1 MYSGG
6 DAADQMVRYAYQ
18 GGEIILKLTGA
29 GAKNLAA
36 YLANVL
42 KNPNPT
48 PGQTKLKRM
57 LRDGRELTVQ
67 PLPTKKMR
75 EFRAEAKRYGIQFC
89 VLKDTKN
96 GRTCDILVRAEDASR
111 VNRIMDRLGID
122 NELYGHIH
130 SEQARERPK
139 EQSRNP
145 TRSKT
150 RREKKKSP
158 TAGRSTSSRPSSP
171 TSKEKLHTAG
181 NGAKMTPERP
191 SVLAQLAAIVA
202 ASAKNAKEVGVQGRD
217 AQKRQ
222 SER

>member
-67 PLPTKKMR
+67 PLPTNKMR

-139 EQSRNP
+139 EQARNP
-145 TRSKT
+145 TRSKA
-150 RREKKKSP
+150 RRKTKSP
-158 TAGRSTSSRPSSP
+158 TKEKTTSSRPSSP
-171 TSKEKLHTAG
+171 TSKERQHTAG
-181 NGAKMTPERP
+181 NGAKMTPDRP
-191 SVLAQLAAIVA
+191 SVLKQLAAIVA
-202 ASAKNAKEVGVQGRD
+202 ASAKNAKEVGAQGRD

-222 SER
+222 NER